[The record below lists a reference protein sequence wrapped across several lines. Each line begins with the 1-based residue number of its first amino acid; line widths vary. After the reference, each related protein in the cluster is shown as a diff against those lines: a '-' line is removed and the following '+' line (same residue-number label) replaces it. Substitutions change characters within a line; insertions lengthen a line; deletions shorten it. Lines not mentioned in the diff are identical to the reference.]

1 MSPIAA
7 RLQAVKR
14 RISEALQGDTRPVV
28 LVAVSKLQSPAA
40 IREAFAAGQ
49 RAFGENYLQ
58 EALAKQAV
66 LSDISIEWHYI
77 GAMQSNKARAIAEN
91 FDWVHG
97 IDRVKIADALSRGR
111 PAGRAPLNA
120 CLQVNI
126 SCEATKGGVPP
137 ADLAALA
144 EAVAPLGGLRLRGLM
159 GMASPG
165 DDTAKQR
172 REFAVLRDALSM
184 LRARGHHELDT
195 LSMGMTHDLEAAI
208 AEGATMVRVGTAIF
222 GERPARAPA

>member
-14 RISEALQGDTRPVV
+14 RISEALQGDTRPVA
-28 LVAVSKLQSPAA
+28 LVAVSKLQSAGA

-58 EALAKQAV
+58 EALAKQAA
-66 LSDISIEWHYI
+66 LSDLPIEWHYI

-97 IDRVKIADALSRGR
+97 IDRLKIAEALSRGR

-126 SCEATKGGVPP
+126 SNEATKGGVAPSGV
-137 ADLAALA
+137 AALA
-144 EAVAPLGGLRLRGLM
+144 AAVAPLPGLRLRGLM

-165 DDTAKQR
+165 DDVATQR
-172 REFAVLRDALSM
+172 REFASLREASAM
-184 LRARGHHELDT
+184 LRARGLELDT

-222 GERPARAPA
+222 GERPAKAEA

>member
-1 MSPIAA
+1 MSPIAV

-14 RISEALQGDTRPVV
+14 RISVALQGDTRPVA
-28 LVAVSKLQSPAA
+28 LVAVSKLQTPGA

-58 EALAKQAV
+58 EALAKQAA
-66 LSDISIEWHYI
+66 LSDLSIEWHYI

-97 IDRVKIADALSRGR
+97 VDRLKIAEALARGR
-111 PAGRAPLNA
+111 PARRAPLNA

-126 SCEATKGGVPP
+126 SNEATKGGVPLSQV
-137 ADLAALA
+137 ATLA
-144 EAVAPLGGLRLRGLM
+144 EAVAPLAGLRLRGLM

-165 DDTAKQR
+165 DDVAQQR
-172 REFAVLRDALSM
+172 REFAALHEALAM
-184 LRARGHHELDT
+184 LRARGHDLDT

-222 GERPARAPA
+222 GDRPAKAGA

>member
-14 RISEALQGDTRPVV
+14 RISDALQGDTRQVV
-28 LVAVSKLQSPAA
+28 LVAVSKLQTPEA

-58 EALAKQAV
+58 EALAKQAA
-66 LSDISIEWHYI
+66 LSDLPIEWHYI
-77 GAMQSNKARAIAEN
+77 GAMQGNKARAIAES
-91 FDWVHG
+91 FHWVHG
-97 IDRVKIADALSRGR
+97 IDRVKIAEALSRAR
-111 PAGRAPLNA
+111 PAGAAPLEC

-126 SCEATKGGVPP
+126 SSEATKAGVAP
-137 ADLAALA
+137 AQVAALA
-144 EAVAPLGGLRLRGLM
+144 DAVAPLPGLRLRGLM

-165 DDTAKQR
+165 DDAGAQR
-172 REFAVLRDALSM
+172 REFAALREALDA
-184 LRARGHHELDT
+184 LRARGHALDT

-208 AEGATMVRVGTAIF
+208 AEGATMVRLGTAIF
-222 GERPARAPA
+222 GERPARPAP

>member
-28 LVAVSKLQSPAA
+28 LVAVSKLQSPEA

-66 LSDISIEWHYI
+66 LSDLPIEWHYI

-126 SCEATKGGVPP
+126 SNEATKGGVPP
-137 ADLAALA
+137 AELAALA

-172 REFAVLRDALSM
+172 REFAVLRDALAM
-184 LRARGHHELDT
+184 LRARGHRELDT

-222 GERPARAPA
+222 GERPSRAPA

>member
-28 LVAVSKLQSPAA
+28 LVAVSKLQSPEA

-58 EALAKQAV
+58 EALAKQAA
-66 LSDISIEWHYI
+66 LSDLSIEWHYI

-126 SCEATKGGVPP
+126 SKEATKGGVPP
-137 ADLAALA
+137 AELAALA
-144 EAVAPLGGLRLRGLM
+144 EAVVPLGGLRLRGLM

-172 REFAVLRDALSM
+172 REFAVLRDALEM
-184 LRARGHHELDT
+184 LRARGHHGMDT

-222 GERPARAPA
+222 GERPAKAPA

>member
-14 RISEALQGDTRPVV
+14 RISVALQGDTRQVAI
-28 LVAVSKLQSPAA
+28 VAVSKLQSAQA

-58 EALAKQAV
+58 EALAKQAA
-66 LSDISIEWHYI
+66 LSDLPIEWHYI
-77 GAMQSNKARAIAEN
+77 GAMQSNKAKAVAEH

-97 IDRVKIADALSRGR
+97 IDRLKIAEALARGR

-126 SCEATKGGVPP
+126 SNEATKGGVRPG
-137 ADLAALA
+137 DVAALA
-144 EAVAPLGGLRLRGLM
+144 DAVAPLAGLRLRGLM

-165 DDTAKQR
+165 DDVAGQR
-172 REFAVLRDALSM
+172 REFAMLREALAM
-184 LRARGHHELDT
+184 LRARGHGLDT
-195 LSMGMTHDLEAAI
+195 LSMGMTHDLEAAV

-222 GERPARAPA
+222 GERPVKVGA

>member
-28 LVAVSKLQSPAA
+28 LVAVSKLQSPEA

-66 LSDISIEWHYI
+66 LSDLSIEWHYI

-126 SCEATKGGVPP
+126 SNEATKGGVPP
-137 ADLAALA
+137 AELAALA

-165 DDTAKQR
+165 NDTAKQR
-172 REFAVLRDALSM
+172 REFAVLRDALEM
-184 LRARGHHELDT
+184 LRASGHHGLDT

-222 GERPARAPA
+222 GERPSRAPA